1 MIWSVR
7 YAKYGFYIAKNC
19 DLRRMAG
26 MRIGIPKELKNREY
40 RVAATP
46 DCVRAYVRA
55 GHSVMVQHEAGL
67 GAGFDDEAY
76 RAAGATLVA
85 DGAEVFARSEMI
97 VKVKEPLP
105 AEYGLLRPGQ
115 LLFTYLHLAAVP
127 ELASALMQKR
137 VTAVAYETIQLADGS
152 LPCLTPMS
160 AIAGRLSIQ
169 EGAKYLERPYGGRG
183 VLLGGVPGV
192 QRGRVVIVGG
202 GVVGMHAA
210 KMAVG
215 LGAEVSILDVSARRL
230 GELDD
235 LFGGRVQTLYSNAG
249 NLERSLAQADLVIG
263 AVLVPGAAA
272 PRLIRR
278 EHLLAMQPG
287 ALIVD
292 VAVDQGG
299 CTETTHATSHDEP
312 VYTVDGVL
320 HYAVPNMP
328 AAVSRTSTLALTS
341 VTLPYGLLLAE
352 RGFEGAAAA
361 RPELRPGLNVA
372 DGAIVH
378 PAVAAALQLPH
389 AA

>member
-1 MIWSVR
+1 
-7 YAKYGFYIAKNC
+7 
-19 DLRRMAG
+19 
-26 MRIGIPKELKNREY
+26 MRVGVPKEIKNREY

-46 DCVRAYVRA
+46 DCVRAYTRA
-55 GHSVMVQHEAGL
+55 GHEVVVQREAGL
-67 GAGFDDEAY
+67 GAGFADDLY
-76 RAAGATLVA
+76 RAAGAALVS
-85 DGAEVFARSEMI
+85 DIAEVYARADMI
-97 VKVKEPLP
+97 VKVKEPLE
-105 AEYGLLRPGQ
+105 AEYELFRPGQ
-115 LLFTYLHLAAVP
+115 LLFTFLHLAAVP
-127 ELASALMQKR
+127 ALAAALVQQR
-137 VTAVAYETIQLADGS
+137 TTAVAYETIQLADGS

-169 EGAKYLERPYGGRG
+169 EGAKYLESPYGGRG

-192 QRGRVVIVGG
+192 QRGRVVILGG
-202 GVVGMHAA
+202 GVVGTHAA

-215 LGAEVSILDVSARRL
+215 LGAEVTVLEISANRL
-230 GELDD
+230 AELDD
-235 LFGGRVQTLYSNAG
+235 LFDRRVQTLYSNAA

-263 AVLVPGAAA
+263 AVLVTGAAA

-278 EHLLAMQPG
+278 EHLRGMLPG

-299 CTETTHATSHDEP
+299 CAETTHATTHDDP
-312 VYTVDGVL
+312 VYRVDGVL
-320 HYAVPNMP
+320 HYAVPNIP
-328 AAVSRTSTLALTS
+328 GAVARTATLALTS

-361 RPELRPGLNVA
+361 RPELRHGLNVA

-378 PAVAAALQLPH
+378 PIVAAALSAPR

>member
-1 MIWSVR
+1 MQV
-7 YAKYGFYIAKNC
+7 
-19 DLRRMAG
+19 
-26 MRIGIPKELKNREY
+26 GIPKEIKNREY

-55 GHSVMVQHEAGL
+55 GHGVLVQRGAGE

-76 RAAGATLVA
+76 RAAGAALA
-85 DGAEVFARSEMI
+85 GAAAEVYARSQMI

-105 AEYGLLRPGQ
+105 AEYGLLRPDHV
-115 LLFTYLHLAAVP
+115 LFTYLHLAAAP
-127 ELASALMQKR
+127 DLAAALMR
-137 VTAVAYETIQLADGS
+137 TGCTAVAYETIQLADGS

-192 QRGRVVIVGG
+192 QRGKVLILGG
-202 GVVGMHAA
+202 GVVGTHAA

-215 LGAEVSILDVSARRL
+215 LGADVTVLDLSARRL
-230 GELDD
+230 AELDD
-235 LFGGRVQTLYSNAG
+235 LFQGRVQTLYSNEA
-249 NLERSLAQADLVIG
+249 NLERCLQQADLVIG

-272 PRLIRR
+272 PRLVRR
-278 EHLLAMQPG
+278 AHLRTMLPG
-287 ALIVD
+287 SLIVD

-299 CTETTHATSHDEP
+299 CVETTRPTSHDEP
-312 VYTVDGVL
+312 IYAVDGVL

-328 AAVSRTSTLALTS
+328 AAVARTSTLALTS
-341 VTLPYGLLLAE
+341 VTLPYGLLLAD
-352 RGFEGAAAA
+352 RG
-361 RPELRPGLNVA
+361 V
-372 DGAIVH
+372 DGAIAVKPELGPGVNADKGAIVN
-378 PAVAAALQLPH
+378 PAVAAALHVPR